1 MPDLEY
7 YLAQARR
14 IEEHREAQAEV
25 GMRKAFK
32 NLLKNLQGFL
42 GEEYANHSENGKLSY
57 EILQKKA
64 RYARFI
70 DEVEKKVIKGTEES
84 SNIVKKT
91 VDDTYKAAFDGMI
104 DAVKKADGN
113 SEELKKAFKSVK
125 YVKPET
131 LKKAVENPVSG
142 LTLKDTLEKN
152 RAEIVYNIKQ
162 TVGIGLQNGDR
173 YETMAK
179 RVAESLDGDYQK
191 AIRIVR
197 TETHRVQQA
206 GKLESALA
214 IDEKLKKG
222 NSGMRYYKIWRTSKD
237 ERVRKPKGKNKANHR
252 KMEGV
257 TILVDE
263 EFDLGHGVKAMAPGM
278 SGDAGNDINCRCR
291 LSFRLKKAEK
301 NIEKPA
307 EENERIYDPKKDE
320 EYQEQIRKRREM
332 YHKRHQ
338 KRTEDNKTDN
348 DKSFEVKAEINKLLS
363 EKSDIEKKLDAVK
376 EREKELTNKV
386 FFTSEG
392 TKEEKEELLR
402 VVAERKAITE
412 SLNNLNNEI
421 YEKQNI
427 YKTAAEQRLMSKGVV
442 KEVKLSKK
450 MSPDTVDELEKTLN
464 ELYDKYGMMPE
475 AVIYSPKKVEDAT
488 ARYNWFDDKIY
499 LSNRFNSDKYLE
511 EFVKKSEESY
521 AKYYNNSKF
530 KEYTKKKLEEAEK
543 VLADKS
549 IKGYEREKALIEKA
563 EAQIDLNFKRFGVR
577 ENIADTITHE
587 YGHFIHRHCNV
598 NYPLMKET
606 FKAKE
611 LGGKFYC
618 NEWCYDI
625 NAKKSREAK
634 VVASEISK
642 YATESPLETFAEGFL
657 AMEKGERIP
666 SQIEDIINEAKVLA
680 KKNYEE
686 LPKILAQYDT
696 KAVEKSVKSGII
708 KEKDISKYIGKKIVD
723 TDNQSIREWYVANVS
738 DIPNQINKSKSFEEQ
753 VKQAFDLRNK
763 YKHEARIAMSDKE
776 TVEMLERKRP
786 APTFEQLLQSKMKR
800 KNMTKEDALKD
811 ILKTASKTNE
821 DVNKEFGL

>member
-42 GEEYANHSENGKLSY
+42 GEEYANHSEDGKLSY

-222 NSGMRYYKIWRTSKD
+222 NSGMRYYKTWRTAKD
-237 ERVRKPKGKNKANHR
+237 ERVRKPKGKNKANHK

-291 LSFRLKKAEK
+291 LSFRLKKA
-301 NIEKPA
+301 
-307 EENERIYDPKKDE
+307 
-320 EYQEQIRKRREM
+320 
-332 YHKRHQ
+332 
-338 KRTEDNKTDN
+338 T
-348 DKSFEVKAEINKLLS
+348 
-363 EKSDIEKKLDAVK
+363 
-376 EREKELTNKV
+376 
-386 FFTSEG
+386 
-392 TKEEKEELLR
+392 
-402 VVAERKAITE
+402 
-412 SLNNLNNEI
+412 
-421 YEKQNI
+421 
-427 YKTAAEQRLMSKGVV
+427 
-442 KEVKLSKK
+442 
-450 MSPDTVDELEKTLN
+450 
-464 ELYDKYGMMPE
+464 
-475 AVIYSPKKVEDAT
+475 
-488 ARYNWFDDKIY
+488 
-499 LSNRFNSDKYLE
+499 NSDK
-511 EFVKKSEESY
+511 
-521 AKYYNNSKF
+521 
-530 KEYTKKKLEEAEK
+530 
-543 VLADKS
+543 
-549 IKGYEREKALIEKA
+549 IE
-563 EAQIDLNFKRFGVR
+563 
-577 ENIADTITHE
+577 
-587 YGHFIHRHCNV
+587 
-598 NYPLMKET
+598 
-606 FKAKE
+606 
-611 LGGKFYC
+611 
-618 NEWCYDI
+618 
-625 NAKKSREAK
+625 
-634 VVASEISK
+634 
-642 YATESPLETFAEGFL
+642 
-657 AMEKGERIP
+657 
-666 SQIEDIINEAKVLA
+666 
-680 KKNYEE
+680 
-686 LPKILAQYDT
+686 
-696 KAVEKSVKSGII
+696 VEKSLENYNTYADKRIDKNFNS
-708 KEKDISKYIGKKIVD
+708 
-723 TDNQSIREWYVANVS
+723 
-738 DIPNQINKSKSFEEQ
+738 INKSQKEFLKETIDTIVEKNDFSMMIDSDIVQDVIDKGFLNQFETQTSGGSLNYGWRRAATKQLFGADADNMKPSEFEKYGFLGSKNTYESFKTFGTSQ
-753 VKQAFDLRNK
+753 YGDVIVKFKKDNLIDRTTYTIDDSLGLALMKKIIGGKVGVNSNIGGVRTDGIKQITELFMFMNDDAFDNATKVAQSLGGR
-763 YKHEARIAMSDKE
+763 YWE
-776 TVEMLERKRP
+776 
-786 APTFEQLLQSKMKR
+786 LQYHGKL
-800 KNMTKEDALKD
+800 T
-811 ILKTASKTNE
+811 IE
-821 DVNKEFGL
+821 DVESMTFKSTPDEKIVRKLKENNVKVYVLNERRKGTDEI

>member
-42 GEEYANHSENGKLSY
+42 GEEYANNSEDGKLSY

-301 NIEKPA
+301 DIEKPA
-307 EENERIYDPKKDE
+307 ENDIIKVEECQNINELSNYLDSK
-320 EYQEQIRKRREM
+320 Y
-332 YHKRHQ
+332 
-338 KRTEDNKTDN
+338 T
-348 DKSFEVKAEINKLLS
+348 INV
-363 EKSDIEKKLDAVK
+363 DDDVKKLNFNSVK
-376 EREKELTNKV
+376 KC
-386 FFTSEG
+386 
-392 TKEEKEELLR
+392 
-402 VVAERKAITE
+402 
-412 SLNNLNNEI
+412 
-421 YEKQNI
+421 
-427 YKTAAEQRLMSKGVV
+427 
-442 KEVKLSKK
+442 LS
-450 MSPDTVDELEKTLN
+450 
-464 ELYDKYGMMPE
+464 GAE
-475 AVIYSPKKVEDAT
+475 AVINEFPELGDLLENINVKSSGVMSCSGKEISFNGIYFDNENKLIDICKTQSESGFWIKNSSPQTLGVHEAAHGVENLLINLNSEYSYD
-488 ARYNWFDDKIY
+488 F
-499 LSNRFNSDKYLE
+499 
-511 EFVKKSEESY
+511 
-521 AKYYNNSKF
+521 
-530 KEYTKKKLEEAEK
+530 EK
-543 VLADKS
+543 VLAWSNCTEASRIVTQACKN
-549 IKGYEREKALIEKA
+549 IKKTA
-563 EAQIDLNFKRFGVR
+563 
-577 ENIADTITHE
+577 
-587 YGHFIHRHCNV
+587 YG
-598 NYPLMKET
+598 KG
-606 FKAKE
+606 KKKWE
-611 LGGKFYC
+611 LLEG
-618 NEWCYDI
+618 
-625 NAKKSREAK
+625 
-634 VVASEISK
+634 ISK
-642 YATESPLETFAEGFL
+642 YASKNASETMAEAFADVYANGKNANPLSIEIKRLTV
-657 AMEKGERIP
+657 EKY
-666 SQIEDIINEAKVLA
+666 
-680 KKNYEE
+680 KNY
-686 LPKILAQYDT
+686 KG
-696 KAVEKSVKSGII
+696 GI
-708 KEKDISKYIGKKIVD
+708 
-723 TDNQSIREWYVANVS
+723 
-738 DIPNQINKSKSFEEQ
+738 
-753 VKQAFDLRNK
+753 
-763 YKHEARIAMSDKE
+763 
-776 TVEMLERKRP
+776 
-786 APTFEQLLQSKMKR
+786 
-800 KNMTKEDALKD
+800 
-811 ILKTASKTNE
+811 
-821 DVNKEFGL
+821 

>member
-42 GEEYANHSENGKLSY
+42 GEEYANHSEDGKLSY

-84 SNIVKKT
+84 SNIIKKT

-237 ERVRKPKGKNKANHR
+237 ERVRRPKGKNKANHR

-301 NIEKPA
+301 
-307 EENERIYDPKKDE
+307 
-320 EYQEQIRKRREM
+320 
-332 YHKRHQ
+332 
-338 KRTEDNKTDN
+338 
-348 DKSFEVKAEINKLLS
+348 
-363 EKSDIEKKLDAVK
+363 DIEKTEENDIIKLTDEEVGAVNRYISSESYTLNDK
-376 EREKELTNKV
+376 LRNGVELTKNEQKLVKNLSSALNKLPKYKGDLNRSV
-386 FFTSEG
+386 SFDNDEKLATLLEEHKVGDIVTYKEFIST
-392 TKEEKEELLR
+392 TKGEEYAPEFN
-402 VVAERKAITE
+402 VQIHI
-412 SLNNLNNEI
+412 NN
-421 YEKQNI
+421 
-427 YKTAAEQRLMSKGVV
+427 
-442 KEVKLSKK
+442 SKK
-450 MSPDTVDELEKTLN
+450 GTNISMLN
-464 ELYDKYGMMPE
+464 ESESEILYN
-475 AVIYSPKKVEDAT
+475 I
-488 ARYNWFDDKIY
+488 
-499 LSNRFNSDKYLE
+499 
-511 EFVKKSEESY
+511 
-521 AKYYNNSKF
+521 NSKF
-530 KEYTKKKLEEAEK
+530 K
-543 VLADKS
+543 VLNV
-549 IKGYEREKALIEKA
+549 ILREGIYHIVLSE
-563 EAQIDLNFKRFGVR
+563 
-577 ENIADTITHE
+577 
-587 YGHFIHRHCNV
+587 V
-598 NYPLMKET
+598 N
-606 FKAKE
+606 
-611 LGGKFYC
+611 
-618 NEWCYDI
+618 
-625 NAKKSREAK
+625 
-634 VVASEISK
+634 
-642 YATESPLETFAEGFL
+642 
-657 AMEKGERIP
+657 
-666 SQIEDIINEAKVLA
+666 
-680 KKNYEE
+680 
-686 LPKILAQYDT
+686 
-696 KAVEKSVKSGII
+696 
-708 KEKDISKYIGKKIVD
+708 
-723 TDNQSIREWYVANVS
+723 
-738 DIPNQINKSKSFEEQ
+738 
-753 VKQAFDLRNK
+753 
-763 YKHEARIAMSDKE
+763 
-776 TVEMLERKRP
+776 
-786 APTFEQLLQSKMKR
+786 
-800 KNMTKEDALKD
+800 
-811 ILKTASKTNE
+811 
-821 DVNKEFGL
+821 